1 MREVG
6 LAQVEEKS
14 RVGPAWPE
22 VRRFGLLR
30 QRSIVFFF
38 LHHHVNHTILLLQ
51 KKMASFSGASPS
63 SAPPPPTAAD
73 PPSWLNRGRGPVLYP
88 LFAVICVVVILLLC
102 HYICRIIC
110 SWKSLRLNETS
121 TAGPPPGVS
130 SARNARLSP
139 ATLASLPIFVF
150 SLDGDEKKLECSVCL
165 AEFRQGERGRLLP
178 RCNHRFH
185 ADCVDTW
192 LQSHS
197 TCPICRSAIETTPPD
212 SDDAARSISSPL

>member
-1 MREVG
+1 
-6 LAQVEEKS
+6 
-14 RVGPAWPE
+14 
-22 VRRFGLLR
+22 
-30 QRSIVFFF
+30 
-38 LHHHVNHTILLLQ
+38 
-51 KKMASFSGASPS
+51 MASFSGASPS

-73 PPSWLNRGRGPVLYP
+73 PPSWLNRGRGPV
-88 LFAVICVVVILLLC
+88 F
-102 HYICRIIC
+102 
-110 SWKSLRLNETS
+110 WKSLRLNETS